1 MQNRVRAREEQNSF
15 PQSKP
20 DSRSCWMEGREE
32 EAHLLSDPDLLPTEV
47 SGGVAMGRH
56 GEQQPLGSQA
66 V

>member
-1 MQNRVRAREEQNSF
+1 
-15 PQSKP
+15 
-20 DSRSCWMEGREE
+20 MEGREE